1 MGGEIDQKVETLF
14 SEGPDG
20 EKDQLAI
27 PFRFT
32 KHLDLVQSAARVIK
46 TFEKVKTLFSSRVAG
61 LVVEVVHLEQMTAAG
76 ANTC

>member
-1 MGGEIDQKVETLF
+1 MVKRTNWR
-14 SEGPDG
+14 
-20 EKDQLAI
+20 
-27 PFRFT
+27 FRS
-32 KHLDLVQSAARVIK
+32 DLPSILIWCRAAARAIK